1 MSNSRLLCNW
11 PVQSS
16 GCLTS
21 YFLAFIKCA
30 GPGPG
35 SYDHAS
41 ATGSFDH
48 MLKLPKIKSKLASVK
63 SKAQRLSLAH
73 TVTDRLAKCRVQW
86 KFVHCSHC
94 MRPSLGDQALNKC
107 RIHCERQTALYSHA
121 FWFTSRPGVKHAQ
134 NTFPVCSLRRTCTEW
149 VFTCFLL
156 YVFPVDSCCWANTQY
171 TNFDT
176 ILQF

>member
-1 MSNSRLLCNW
+1 MSWQFCGERAHAHNRLWWKWREIKMEFLWGLFCGMSNSRLSCNW

-21 YFLAFIKCA
+21 YFLTFIKCA

-35 SYDHAS
+35 SYDHTS

-121 FWFTSRPGVKHAQ
+121 F
-134 NTFPVCSLRRTCTEW
+134 
-149 VFTCFLL
+149 
-156 YVFPVDSCCWANTQY
+156 
-171 TNFDT
+171 
-176 ILQF
+176 